1 MVDIVQNKL
10 ISIIIPVYKSSE
22 SLIILNNQIKKLFN
36 TLDYRYEIIL
46 VNDSP
51 TEIKTNAALKKIKE
65 NDGYNHIK
73 IIRMNQNKGQQ
84 YALLCGLLNVNG
96 EYIITMDDDLQH
108 PVSEIPKLIS
118 TIEDKQVDLIFANP
132 NYKNKK
138 HNLFRNI
145 GSWLVNKID
154 DIFMPQKPDVMIGA
168 FRIFKSNII
177 PSVLELY
184 SSYPSLSN
192 MLIKAST
199 EIINLEVKHKNREF
213 GKSNYTTKSLISL
226 ALDNLINYTS
236 LPLAILGIIGILT
249 FIGSLIFIGIIIIQK
264 IFFSISMPGYA
275 STVIL
280 ISFFGS
286 LNLLGIGI
294 IGEYLIRIIREQH
307 KPKLE
312 TLFYEGK

>member
-1 MVDIVQNKL
+1 MQDKL
-10 ISIIIPVYKSSE
+10 ISIVIPVYKSSD
-22 SLIILNNQIKKLFN
+22 SLIILKKQLDKLFID
-36 TLDYRYEIIL
+36 LDYEYEIIF

-51 TEIKTNAALKKIKE
+51 REIKTAKVLEKIKKE
-65 NDGYNHIK
+65 DQLNIVK
-73 IIRMNQNKGQQ
+73 IIRMNRNMGQQ
-84 YALLCGLLNVNG
+84 YALLCGISKAKG
-96 EYIITMDDDLQH
+96 DYIITMDDDLQH
-108 PVSEIPKLIS
+108 PVSEIPKLIIA
-118 TIEDKQVDLIFANP
+118 IEDKQVDLIFANP
-132 NYKNKK
+132 KYKDKR

-145 GSWLVNKID
+145 GSWMVNKID
-154 DIFMPQKPDVMIGA
+154 DIFMPQKPDVTIGA
-168 FRIFKSNII
+168 FRIFNSKII
-177 PSVLELY
+177 PTVLNSY

-192 MLIKAST
+192 LLINSSNA
-199 EIINLEVKHKNREF
+199 IINMEVKHQSREF
-213 GKSNYTTKSLISL
+213 GKSNYTTKTLISL

-236 LPLAILGIIGILT
+236 LPLALLGFLGVIC
-249 FIGSLIFIGIIIIQK
+249 FIASGIFIISIAIQR

-312 TLFYEGK
+312 TLFSEEN